1 MSLYIDNNVVQA
13 DIDRRYEL
21 AGVDRHDTHLHD
33 RHQGDLPTRSARR
46 CTRWRPGW
54 PASWAAPR
62 PRHGTHSQHGATVAA
77 GRPRHP

>member
-21 AGVDRHDTHLHD
+21 AGVDRHDRHFHD
-33 RHQGDLPTRSARR
+33 RHQGDLPTPRSG

-54 PASWAAPR
+54 RASWAAPR
-62 PRHGTHSQHGATVAA
+62 PRHAPLAARRPTVAA